1 MPIPNFYTFK
11 NFLRLTEGKVETGLI
26 IAQDNAELMEFLT
39 TLKSEGYKESE
50 NIRDLILNKKT
61 FFHLTLDTS
70 ETSLKYIKEYA
81 TGSIGLAS
89 KKTDKFQWHYPD
101 YENSQLLVIC
111 TEDELRD
118 LHKKYPMLNI
128 YNYATTVFRTIEV
141 NAK

>member
-61 FFHLTLDTS
+61 FFHFHS
-70 ETSLKYIKEYA
+70 FY
-81 TGSIGLAS
+81 
-89 KKTDKFQWHYPD
+89 
-101 YENSQLLVIC
+101 
-111 TEDELRD
+111 
-118 LHKKYPMLNI
+118 
-128 YNYATTVFRTIEV
+128 
-141 NAK
+141 